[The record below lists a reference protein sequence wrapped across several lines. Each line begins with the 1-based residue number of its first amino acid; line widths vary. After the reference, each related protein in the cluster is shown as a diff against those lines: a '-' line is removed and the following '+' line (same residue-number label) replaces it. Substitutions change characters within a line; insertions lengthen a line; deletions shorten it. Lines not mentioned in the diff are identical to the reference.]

1 MAVVVMVVDMVVDM
15 AVDMEVAEKDITM
28 ITINAVGDLTLSTM
42 AAGIVIAI
50 VITTMGTIATI
61 AILGMVAVATL
72 DMVVVEEDTTIMIG
86 LMTMVVMVEEET
98 MADMMEWVMAGVV
111 VTMAIDSVMGLKMKI
126 MEEVTEVTS
135 LVVAVITIDTTA
147 NFIKSVE
154 HVSFL

>member
-1 MAVVVMVVDMVVDM
+1 MAVVVMVVDMV
-15 AVDMEVAEKDITM
+15 VDMEVAEKDITM

>member
-1 MAVVVMVVDMVVDM
+1 MAVVVMVVDM